1 MFLPDFNLAVAVHV
15 GVLVQEVQVE
25 DLPIEDDPD
34 EVLGWQEIVQLKVG
48 MKVFHYIEFN
58 HNKKN
63 SIKGFYKTTV
73 ILLSILFGNV
83 NPKFLRF
90 LQVRIWTSS

>member
-34 EVLGWQEIVQLKVG
+34 EVLGW
-48 MKVFHYIEFN
+48 
-58 HNKKN
+58 
-63 SIKGFYKTTV
+63 
-73 ILLSILFGNV
+73 
-83 NPKFLRF
+83 
-90 LQVRIWTSS
+90 